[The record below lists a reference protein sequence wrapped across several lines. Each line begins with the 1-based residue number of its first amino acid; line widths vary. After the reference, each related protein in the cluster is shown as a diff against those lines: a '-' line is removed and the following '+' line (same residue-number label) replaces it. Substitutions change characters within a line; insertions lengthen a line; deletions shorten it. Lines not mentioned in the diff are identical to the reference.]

1 MKSLVLLAFA
11 YVLLIA
17 DGKTIYKQKCASC
30 HKQYISMAELKEN
43 FVDFA
48 NRKLNLK
55 APTLNQLSFRL
66 KREIGDMDGDEDFHK
81 MEVVEFIKD
90 YSFFPKAQ
98 KSLCVSSVQKAF
110 KTMPSMKGKIS
121 EEDLEEV
128 AIYIYDFEGK
138 YANQNSDKFVDLK
151 EVFKQAKKE
160 KKLVLIKATSEY
172 CHFCKI
178 MEREVFSNKDV
189 KEILK
194 KDYVV
199 KEVDVFKKDL
209 PPYLK
214 YRVTPTLFF
223 IDSDKKVLKKISGSL
238 KKSDFLILS
247 KEAKKIVKG
256 EKK

>member
-1 MKSLVLLAFA
+1 MKILALLTFV
-11 YVLLIA
+11 YILLSA
-17 DGKTIYKQKCASC
+17 NGETIYKQKCASC

-48 NRKLNLK
+48 NKKLNLK

-66 KREIGDMDGDEDFHK
+66 KREIGDMDGDKDFHK

-90 YSFFPKAQ
+90 YSIEPKAQ
-98 KSLCVSSVQKAF
+98 KSLCASSVKKAF
-110 KTMPSMKGKIS
+110 RTMPSMKGKIN

-128 AIYIYDFEGK
+128 AIYIYDFEGM
-138 YANQNSDKFVDLK
+138 YANDNSDSYVDLT
-151 EVFKQAKKE
+151 ETFKQAKKE
-160 KKLVLIKATSEY
+160 NKLVLIKATSAY

-178 MEREVFSNKDV
+178 MEREVFSEKDV
-189 KEILK
+189 KDILK

-223 IDSDKKVLKKISGSL
+223 LDSDKKILKKISGSL
-238 KKSDFLILS
+238 KKSDFLTLS
-247 KEAKKIVKG
+247 KEAKIKRKG